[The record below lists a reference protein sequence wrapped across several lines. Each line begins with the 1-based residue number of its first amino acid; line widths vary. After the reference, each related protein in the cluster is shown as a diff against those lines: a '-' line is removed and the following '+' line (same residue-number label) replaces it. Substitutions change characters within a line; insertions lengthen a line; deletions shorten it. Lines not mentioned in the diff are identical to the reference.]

1 MCNYRKNSHPLVLWN
16 TCSKQWNLIFNGS
29 IRLTWAFPSDW
40 KLEFDIL
47 FLICFSD
54 CSNKLI
60 AMTLAW
66 RCLQFTAYIWKF
78 AIKIS
83 TNSFFVLFEQQYGWS
98 PDDSI
103 HPRKNRSTTFFIW
116 DVCILVVRENGP
128 ARKMEFWL
136 ILFLLIT
143 TTTTT
148 MPLQH
153 RLLLCPTDQPLL
165 PLVIRD
171 TLCISGRLVDG
182 DISTFS

>member
-1 MCNYRKNSHPLVLWN
+1 M
-16 TCSKQWNLIFNGS
+16 
-29 IRLTWAFPSDW
+29 
-40 KLEFDIL
+40 
-47 FLICFSD
+47 ICFSD

-66 RCLQFTAYIWKF
+66 RRLQFTAHIWKF

-83 TNSFFVLFEQQYGWS
+83 TNSSFVLLEQQYGVLM
-98 PDDSI
+98 I
-103 HPRKNRSTTFFIW
+103 QFIQEKNRSTTFFIW
-116 DVCILVVRENGP
+116 DVCILVVRKDGP

-136 ILFLLIT
+136 ILFLLLT

-153 RLLLCPTDQPLL
+153 RPLLCPTDQPLL

-171 TLCISGRLVDG
+171 TLCISGRLVLTYQPAKPGIFLHFLRNCNSSG
-182 DISTFS
+182 DYYSQNAQNIFVLHSLCGLRRTHTPS